1 MNRYSLIPVLR
12 DTSGNRYYKT
22 TLYPEIPLSSRD
34 IYVYTSIG
42 DRFDTLAQSYY
53 KDSSLW
59 WVISIANPQLPQG
72 TLNPPAGAQLRIPA
86 NISNILAAYNTLNEI
101 I

>member
-1 MNRYSLIPVLR
+1 MNRYSLIPILR

-53 KDSSLW
+53 KDASLW
-59 WVISIANPQLPQG
+59 WVISTANPQFAQG
-72 TLNPPAGAQLRIPA
+72 TLNPPIGAQVRIPA
-86 NISNILAAYNTLNEI
+86 NVSEIVGEFNILNEI
-101 I
+101 V